1 MLFSPISVFKIFASM
16 QYDIHFTLK
25 IMTSFFSAAG
35 SPQSSSGTLEGS
47 IMAEAPGAYS
57 LREVEMNTEER
68 YGFKREF
75 RKQK

>member
-1 MLFSPISVFKIFASM
+1 MIFTFNSRYLVKNDVIFVPA
-16 QYDIHFTLK
+16 T
-25 IMTSFFSAAG
+25 G
-35 SPQSSSGTLEGS
+35 SPQSSSVTSEGS

>member
-1 MLFSPISVFKIFASM
+1 ME
-16 QYDIHFTLK
+16 YDNSLDLVKNDVI
-25 IMTSFFSAAG
+25 FSAAG
-35 SPQSSSGTLEGS
+35 SHQSSSVTSEGS